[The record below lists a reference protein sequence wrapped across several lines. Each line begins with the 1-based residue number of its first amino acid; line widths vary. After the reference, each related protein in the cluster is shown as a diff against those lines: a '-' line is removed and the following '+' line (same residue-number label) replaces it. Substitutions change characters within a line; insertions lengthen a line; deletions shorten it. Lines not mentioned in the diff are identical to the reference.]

1 MSKANIKLES
11 ETIETLKAATGMST
25 GQKAVEVALKE
36 FLALSTRKNIIELI
50 SEINFKAG
58 FDPLKLRKSER

>member
-25 GQKAVEVALKE
+25 GQRAVEVALGE
-36 FLALSTRKNIIELI
+36 FLAQRTRKNIINLVSQI
-50 SEINFKAG
+50 HFKPG

>member
-11 ETIETLKAATGMST
+11 DTIETLKAATGMST
-25 GQKAVEVALKE
+25 GQKEVEVALRE
-36 FLALSTRKNIIELI
+36 FLALRIRKNIIDLI
-50 SEINFKAG
+50 SQVNFKVG